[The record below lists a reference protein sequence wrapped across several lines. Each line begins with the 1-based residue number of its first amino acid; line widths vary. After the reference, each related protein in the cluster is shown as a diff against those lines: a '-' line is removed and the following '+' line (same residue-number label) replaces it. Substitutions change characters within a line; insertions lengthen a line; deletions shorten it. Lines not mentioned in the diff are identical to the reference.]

1 MFIVI
6 EGLDG
11 AGKSTQVAMIRE
23 EFAARG
29 IETEYLHFPRF
40 DASAYG
46 ETIARFLRGDFGDA
60 DTVDPQL
67 AALLYAGDRRCAAP
81 VIEGWLAEGK
91 AVVVDRYV
99 ASNIAYQCAKVTDR
113 DDKRRMRQWILQREY
128 GDYAI
133 PRPDITLF
141 LDVPFG
147 FTVSRLTGERS
158 GDDRDYL
165 DGKKDIHEA
174 SLPLQERVRLEYLD
188 LAATDRSTAVIDCAS
203 EEGEMLPP
211 REIFGKIAE
220 VIFGNRK
227 AR

>member
-23 EFAARG
+23 EFARRG

-60 DTVDPQL
+60 ETVDPRL

-81 VIEGWLAEGK
+81 TIKRWLAEGK

-99 ASNIAYQCAKVTDR
+99 ASNIAYQCAKVDNR
-113 DDKRRMRQWILQREY
+113 DEKRRMRDWILRCEY
-128 GDYAI
+128 DDYAI

-141 LDVPFG
+141 LDVPFD
-147 FTVSRLTGERS
+147 FTVSRLTAERN
-158 GDDRDYL
+158 GDDREYL
-165 DGKKDIHEA
+165 DGKRDIHEA
-174 SLPLQERVRLEYLD
+174 SLPLQERVRREYLD
-188 LAATDRSTAVIDCAS
+188 LAASDPATTVIECAS
-203 EEGEMLPP
+203 TDGEMLPP
-211 REIFGKIAE
+211 EAIFGKISE
-220 VIFGNRK
+220 VIFN
-227 AR
+227 A